1 MTIRF
6 ANFSVLFHSLQEFVR
21 SNVSS
26 EKVEEVPVKDTVVHE
41 SNEWGMS
48 LNMNCSTWM
57 LPKFEFL

>member
-6 ANFSVLFHSLQEFVR
+6 ANFSVLFHSLQEFVH

-48 LNMNCSTWM
+48 LSMNCSTWM
-57 LPKFEFL
+57 LPKFELL

>member
-6 ANFSVLFHSLQEFVR
+6 ANFSVLFHSLQEFVH

-48 LNMNCSTWM
+48 LKYELFNMDA
-57 LPKFEFL
+57 PKI